1 MKRKILV
8 IEPFNSKHI
17 EKISAAAGSDFEVEQ
32 ILANGS
38 SKTGTLFTSIDK
50 AAQNTKLKNALKEA
64 EIVVGIPS
72 PELLQN
78 PEENCPNLKFVQMT
92 WAGADIYTRNVLPFP
107 KGVLLAN
114 ASGAYGMTISQF
126 VICQILSLMLNFK
139 DYHKQQENKIWE
151 KRAPILSLENAR
163 VLIFGAGDIGTQTA
177 RRLTG
182 FNCYT
187 VGVCRNTSKPR
198 QFFNELCTLDEA
210 EKFIPQADV
219 IVCCIPNTDET
230 AGYMDSR
237 RLNLMKQ
244 NSVIVNVGRG
254 NFIDCLSLD
263 EVLKGGKIW
272 GAALD
277 VTNPEPL
284 PPDHPLWEN
293 SRCIITPHTSGV
305 GFGHLEATV
314 DLLCNVACENIE
326 LYVNN
331 QNIKNRIY

>member
-8 IEPFNSKHI
+8 TEPFNSNQI
-17 EKISAAAGSDFEVEQ
+17 EKIAAAAGNDFEVEQ
-32 ILANGS
+32 IIPNQSA
-38 SKTGTLFTSIDK
+38 KTGTLFTSIDQ
-50 AAQNTKLKNALKEA
+50 AAQNEKLKNAIKQA
-64 EIVVGIPS
+64 EVIVGVPS

-78 PEENCPNLKFVQMT
+78 PKENCPNLKFLQMT

-139 DYHKQQENKIWE
+139 AYHNQQENKIWE
-151 KRAPILSLENAR
+151 KRAPILSLENTR

-177 RRLTG
+177 RRLSG

-187 VGVCRNTSKPR
+187 IGVCRNTNKPR
-198 QFFNELCTLDEA
+198 EFFNELCTLDDA
-210 EKFIPQADV
+210 EEFIPEADV

-230 AGYMDSR
+230 AGFMDSR
-237 RLNLMKQ
+237 RLNLMKKD
-244 NSVIVNVGRG
+244 SVIVNVGRG
-254 NFIDCLSLD
+254 NFIDCDALD
-263 EVLKGGKIW
+263 KVLKDGKIW

-284 PPDHPLWEN
+284 PPEHPLWEN
-293 SRCIITPHTSGV
+293 PRCIITPHTSGV

-314 DLLCNVACENIE
+314 DLLCKIACENIA